1 MNLGIRNSVLTLVAA
16 VLILGAASWAADD
29 NDKNKD
35 RSDIDKRI
43 QASANVLDEIM
54 ETPDKAIPDS
64 DHA

>member
-54 ETPDKAIPDS
+54 EDS
-64 DHA
+64 RQGNSRLNHA